1 MFEII
6 TLGQFLKQ
14 IVLKTKMQSSVSK
27 QSFKVTGI
35 WALFQEGS
43 TLVAKG
49 AKFTSVVCIHNNL
62 SLKL

>member
-1 MFEII
+1 M
-6 TLGQFLKQ
+6 LKQ

-49 AKFTSVVCIHNNL
+49 AKFTSVVCIHNKL